1 MFKVAHTIHHDHDL
15 GLVLLAGLLCAFG
28 CWVVSRLY
36 QHALGRPRRQA
47 LIWYFL
53 TAITAGVAVWCTHF
67 IAILAYQPS
76 APVTFNLQLTFVSLL
91 IAIAGSTVGIMVA
104 GMFRSLAS
112 TIIGGTIFG
121 VAVSAMHYTGMVAY
135 RVEGVVTWDRGYLIG
150 SVILAVVLSTAAL
163 YLGSRS
169 ARWSGLQMTGVL
181 TLAIIG
187 LHFTGMAAFSVDCIG
202 LKPGYT
208 NPEEYKLLALVIAGT
223 ATTITLGGLFTYF
236 IENRTRME
244 SIEEL
249 RKARDAA
256 EGASRAKSEF
266 MSVLSHELRTP
277 LTIVIGY
284 AGFLTKLKTTTTA
297 KLSPGEPI
305 TEKHYNIIGDQAEL
319 YGQRVKFAGNHL
331 LTIINDILDYTS
343 IELND
348 IKLAKTTFPTRAL
361 LAQVEDQFQG
371 MAQGKDVTLHIP
383 DGSLDV
389 IADRGRCLQILINLV
404 GNALKFSKGKD
415 IFLRAEVDGGGFR
428 FEVEDNGVGMQ
439 QKDLESIFQAF
450 TQIESADNRS
460 EGGTGLGLAICKKL
474 ALAHGGDISVSSTV
488 GKGTKFSV
496 FFPHSLVSTGR
507 PPQSLAAAA

>member
-1 MFKVAHTIHHDHDL
+1 
-15 GLVLLAGLLCAFG
+15 
-28 CWVVSRLY
+28 
-36 QHALGRPRRQA
+36 
-47 LIWYFL
+47 
-53 TAITAGVAVWCTHF
+53 
-67 IAILAYQPS
+67 
-76 APVTFNLQLTFVSLL
+76 
-91 IAIAGSTVGIMVA
+91 
-104 GMFRSLAS
+104 
-112 TIIGGTIFG
+112 
-121 VAVSAMHYTGMVAY
+121 
-135 RVEGVVTWDRGYLIG
+135 
-150 SVILAVVLSTAAL
+150 
-163 YLGSRS
+163 
-169 ARWSGLQMTGVL
+169 MTGVL

-428 FEVEDNGVGMQ
+428 FEVEDNGVGME

-507 PPQSLAAAA
+507 PSQSFAAAA

>member
-223 ATTITLGGLFTYF
+223 ATTIPLGGLFTYF

-277 LTIVIGY
+277 LTSIKGALGLLEAQTQDDPD
-284 AGFLTKLKTTTTA
+284 AGAVRLVQIATA
-297 KLSPGEPI
+297 NCDRLV
-305 TEKHYNIIGDQAEL
+305 AL
-319 YGQRVKFAGNHL
+319 V
-331 LTIINDILDYTS
+331 NDILDMEKINAGSMTVVPKP
-343 IELND
+343 EKLGD
-348 IKLAKTTFPTRAL
+348 IVTLAAE
-361 LAQVEDQFQG
+361 QVEPY
-371 MAQGKDVTLHIP
+371 ASEWKVEIDVDTP
-383 DGSLDV
+383 DPDHHVLTDKNRIMQV
-389 IADRGRCLQILINLV
+389 LTNLLSNACKFAYPETAVTVTTAPV
-404 GNALKFSKGKD
+404 GDMTKISVTNLGNGIS
-415 IFLRAEVDGGGFR
+415 EEFR
-428 FEVEDNGVGMQ
+428 ER
-439 QKDLESIFQAF
+439 IFQPFSQAEASN
-450 TQIESADNRS
+450 TRQR
-460 EGGTGLGLAICKKL
+460 GGTGLGLNISRHLVEAM
-474 ALAHGGDISVSSTV
+474 GGEIGFDSVPGEETVFWFTCPSTEDPDV
-488 GKGTKFSV
+488 AMV
-496 FFPHSLVSTGR
+496 
-507 PPQSLAAAA
+507 A